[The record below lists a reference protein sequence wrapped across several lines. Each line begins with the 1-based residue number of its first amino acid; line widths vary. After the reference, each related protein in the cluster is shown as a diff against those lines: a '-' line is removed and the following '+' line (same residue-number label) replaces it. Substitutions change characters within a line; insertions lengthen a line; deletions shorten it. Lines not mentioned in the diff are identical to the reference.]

1 MWCWRLRRLR
11 SRFES
16 IHADMVAELAL
27 ASSGM
32 TRPFGFW
39 LPKGATEI
47 VVTTDTSTTSFS
59 KLVVL
64 GIPTIRIR
72 VVRNLAANKLPIR
85 VVLLDPPF
93 ALPARTEL
101 AGRSAGR
108 RGALEDAIG
117 ICRRLSHPQQSW
129 GTSYVRLGSRAG
141 HSRRV

>member
-64 GIPTIRIR
+64 GIPTIRNR

-85 VVLLDPPF
+85 VVLDPPF

-108 RGALEDAIG
+108 WGALEDAIG
-117 ICRRLSHPQQSW
+117 ICRRLSHP
-129 GTSYVRLGSRAG
+129 SRAG
-141 HSRRV
+141 GPPTLG

>member
-1 MWCWRLRRLR
+1 LKP
-11 SRFES
+11 
-16 IHADMVAELAL
+16 AL
-27 ASSGM
+27 E
-32 TRPFGFW
+32 
-39 LPKGATEI
+39 GATEI

-64 GIPTIRIR
+64 GIPTIRNR

-85 VVLLDPPF
+85 VVLDPPF

-141 HSRRV
+141 HSRRVI